1 MNIYICRNIYQVMYK
16 FIWMQCSFFFISL
29 FLFFFLQLS
38 YSMELDYDVVGV
50 QGLNAEA
57 VALLRP
63 RVNVSAKGEVPV
75 TLQIFRIRIPCS
87 GLVSAEIPMAL
98 RLNVS
103 APPGTRYND
112 TTLILRRNKIC
123 LKGNCIIKINN
134 LLNFH
139 SKEFV
144 IKLCIYFIFNI
155 IFYSWFKW
163 NE

>member
-1 MNIYICRNIYQVMYK
+1 MYRVLTDAN
-16 FIWMQCSFFFISL
+16 MV
-29 FLFFFLQLS
+29 LQLS

-123 LKGNCIIKINN
+123 LKAIEYQVQAAKIEARKIKRLYGIAEGKRKRGKGWIHQADN
-134 LLNFH
+134 
-139 SKEFV
+139 V
-144 IKLCIYFIFNI
+144 
-155 IFYSWFKW
+155 
-163 NE
+163 